1 MPQGDQPPLV
11 VVEDPLISN
20 LVRTLLRR
28 QEYMVRTSGVAD
40 AIELLRRPESFH
52 GILVTN
58 TPAFFI
64 DFADRLRVLY
74 LSGVPD
80 PGIEALFPRC
90 RVVRKPFA
98 PADLLQAIKDLE
110 AM

>member
-1 MPQGDQPPLV
+1 MPQPDQSPLV

-20 LVRTLLRR
+20 LVRTLLLR
-28 QEYMVRTSGVAD
+28 QEYTVITSGVGD
-40 AIELLRRPESFH
+40 AIELLRRPEPFH

-58 TPAFFI
+58 TPTFFI
-64 DFADRLRVLY
+64 GFADRLRLLY
-74 LSGVPD
+74 LSGMPD

-98 PADLLQAIKDLE
+98 PAALLQAVKDLE